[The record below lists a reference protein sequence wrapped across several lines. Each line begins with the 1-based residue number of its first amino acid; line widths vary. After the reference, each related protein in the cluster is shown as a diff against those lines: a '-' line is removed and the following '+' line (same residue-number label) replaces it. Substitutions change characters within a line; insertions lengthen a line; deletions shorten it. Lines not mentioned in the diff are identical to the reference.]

1 VAHEN
6 RMEFGF
12 NIGEL
17 DGVLQWPTEMGGYL
31 SAILVNQTEYSSG
44 PLEWV

>member
-6 RMEFGF
+6 RMKFGF

-17 DGVLQWPTEMGGYL
+17 DGVLQWPTEMGVNFGAIWVNWMGYC
-31 SAILVNQTEYSSG
+31 SG
-44 PLEWV
+44 PLK